1 MKTGLFLLGI
11 SVGAA
16 LAAAQEAAQ
25 AAPQPAAKQ
34 PAQMQTMTYRGVLVD
49 TACAA
54 PEGAAKPAEG
64 TANRAAGECAVTE
77 KTANLGIK
85 LADGRVVRF
94 DLVGTRRAEEEM
106 KTNKRWSRDLAAGK
120 PIHATVEGVM
130 ANGKLVVSSIH

>member
-1 MKTGLFLLGI
+1 M
-11 SVGAA
+11 
-16 LAAAQEAAQ
+16 AAAQEPAQ

-54 PEGAAKPAEG
+54 PAEGAAKPAEG
-64 TANRAAGECAVTE
+64 TANRTTGECAVTE

-94 DLVGTRRAEEEM
+94 DLVGTRRAEDEM
-106 KTNKRWSRDLAAGK
+106 KTNKRWSKDLAAGK

>member
-49 TACAA
+49 TAC
-54 PEGAAKPAEG
+54 
-64 TANRAAGECAVTE
+64 AAGECAVTE